1 MNIVVRKFVSAY
13 RRLNHLLHPD
23 LIRFR
28 CRRRIPQYYSI
39 EGWLS
44 ETEALALYDLARSLK
59 KGASVLE
66 IGVWQGKSTYC
77 LARGLS
83 GGTVT
88 VIDPFNADGGGDE
101 YSDVIYKEKQKEKQ
115 LDLLETFQRNLE
127 RGKVASKVKTLRGY
141 SQQFV
146 GSVPAID
153 LLFIDGDHSVEG
165 CSFDFDA
172 YQDALLPGGYLLFH
186 DYDPSRSNFG
196 PTWVIQNKVLPS
208 GRYKPL
214 KVLESLWIGQRT

>member
-1 MNIVVRKFVSAY
+1 MNIVVRKFVSAC
-13 RRLNHLLHPD
+13 RRLNHLLHPH
-23 LIRFR
+23 LLRFR
-28 CRRRIPQYYSI
+28 CKRRIPQYYSI
-39 EGWLS
+39 AGWLS
-44 ETEALALYDLARSLK
+44 ETEALGLYDLARSLK
-59 KGASVLE
+59 NDASVLE

-83 GGTVT
+83 SGMVT
-88 VIDPFNADGGGDE
+88 VIDPFNAAGGADTDSE
-101 YSDVIYKEKQKEKQ
+101 AIYRRMQNEKQ

-153 LLFIDGDHSVEG
+153 LLFIDGDHSIEG

-172 YQDALLPGGYLLFH
+172 YQDAVRPGGYLLFH

-196 PTWVIQNKVLPS
+196 PTWVIHNKVLPS

>member
-1 MNIVVRKFVSAY
+1 MNIVVRKVFSAC
-13 RRLNHLLHPD
+13 RRLNQLLHPD
-23 LIRFR
+23 LTRFR
-28 CRRRIPQYYSI
+28 CKRRIPHYYSI
-39 EGWLS
+39 DGWLS
-44 ETEALALYDLARSLK
+44 ETEALALYDLARSLRK
-59 KGASVLE
+59 NASVLE

-83 GGTVT
+83 SGTVT
-88 VIDPFNADGGGDE
+88 VIDPFNADGGGDA
-101 YSDVIYKEKQKEKQ
+101 YSEVIYKEKQKEKH
-115 LDLLETFQRNLE
+115 LDLRETFQRNLE
-127 RGKVASKVKTLRGY
+127 RGNVASKVKTLQGY

-172 YQDALLPGGYLLFH
+172 YQDAVLPGGYLLFH

-196 PTWVIQNKVLPS
+196 PTWVIHNKVLPS
-208 GRYKPL
+208 ERYRPL
-214 KVLESLWIGQRT
+214 KLVENLWIGQRT

>member
-23 LIRFR
+23 LTRFR

-59 KGASVLE
+59 KDASVLE

-88 VIDPFNADGGGDE
+88 VIDPFNADGGTDTDSE
-101 YSDVIYKEKQKEKQ
+101 AVYREIQKQKQ
-115 LDLLETFQRNLE
+115 VDLLETFQRNLE

-153 LLFIDGDHSVEG
+153 LLFIDGDHSIEG

-172 YQDALLPGGYLLFH
+172 YQDAVLPGGYLLFH

-196 PTWVIQNKVLPS
+196 PTWVIHNKVLPS

>member
-1 MNIVVRKFVSAY
+1 MNMVVRKFVSAY
-13 RRLNHLLHPD
+13 RRLTHLLQPD
-23 LIRFR
+23 LIGFR

-39 EGWLS
+39 DGWLS

-59 KGASVLE
+59 KDASVLE

-88 VIDPFNADGGGDE
+88 VIDPFNADGGADAGSE
-101 YSDVIYKEKQKEKQ
+101 AVYREIKKEKQ

-127 RGKVASKVKTLRGY
+127 LGKVASKVKTLQGY
-141 SQQFV
+141 SREFV
-146 GSVPAID
+146 GSVQAID
-153 LLFIDGDHSVEG
+153 LLFIDGDHSIEG

-172 YQDALLPGGYLLFH
+172 YQDAVLPGGYLLFH

-196 PTWVIQNKVLPS
+196 PTWVIHNKVLPS